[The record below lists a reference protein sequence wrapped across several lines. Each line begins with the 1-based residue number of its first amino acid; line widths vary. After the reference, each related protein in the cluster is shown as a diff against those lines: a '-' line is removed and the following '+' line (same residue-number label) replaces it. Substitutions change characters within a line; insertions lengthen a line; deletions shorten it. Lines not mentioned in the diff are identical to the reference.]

1 MIRFEK
7 VRKVYDD
14 GFVALKNI
22 DLEFNEGELTVLIG
36 PSGCGKTTLMKL
48 INRLNNPSQGK
59 VYIRDKDISSMDPI
73 QLRRSIGYVIQSI
86 GLFPHMTIAAN
97 VAVVPRLLHWDKARI
112 DQRVDELLSLVNL
125 DPDTY
130 RNRYPAELS
139 GGQQQRIGI
148 IRALAASPDIILL
161 DEPFSA
167 LDPISREQLQDELV
181 RLQQELKQTIV
192 FVTHDMDE
200 ALKIAD
206 TIVLMKD
213 GEVVQRGRPEQI
225 LRHPA
230 NDFVRSFIGEKRLQ
244 TETADELLKVDD
256 VMKENAVT
264 AYPTRG
270 LAEAIK
276 LMEKHK
282 VDSLIVVNRNNG
294 LLGYA
299 SIFSVLDMYREEFA
313 TLVDV
318 MKPFEHVVESG
329 MPVTAAITLMNEHRL
344 PYVPVIRN
352 GRFVGLITKGSIVRH
367 LAEVYT
373 PVEST
378 EAELPEVAMSG
389 LHFEQSLPEMKGGGT
404 V

>member
-7 VRKVYDD
+7 VRKVYED

-22 DLEFNEGELTVLIG
+22 NLEFKEGELTVLIG

-48 INRLNNPSQGK
+48 INRLNHPSQGK
-59 VYIRDKDISSMDPI
+59 VLIRNKDISGIDPI

-97 VAVVPRLLHWDKARI
+97 VGVVPRLLHWDKDRI
-112 DQRVDELLSLVNL
+112 DQRVDELLRLVHL

-148 IRALAASPDIILL
+148 IRALAANPEIILL

-167 LDPISREQLQDELV
+167 LDPISREQLQDELI
-181 RLQQELKQTIV
+181 RLQQDFKHTIV

-206 TIVLMKD
+206 TIVLMKE
-213 GEVVQRGRPEQI
+213 GEVVQTGRPEQI

-230 NDFVRSFIGEKRLQ
+230 DDFVRNFIGKKRLQ
-244 TETADELLKVDD
+244 TGTADQLLKVDD
-256 VMKENAVT
+256 VMTENAVT

-276 LMEKHK
+276 LMEKRK
-282 VDSLIVVNRNNG
+282 VDSLIVVDRNND

-313 TLVDV
+313 TLADV
-318 MKPFEHVVESG
+318 MSPFEHVVESG
-329 MPVTAAITLMNEHRL
+329 MPVTAAISLMNEHGL

-352 GRFVGLITKGSIVRH
+352 GRFAGLITKGSLVRH
-367 LAEVYT
+367 LAEVYA
-373 PVEST
+373 PAEST
-378 EAELPEVAMSG
+378 ESELPEAAISDM
-389 LHFEQSLPEMKGGGT
+389 HWEQSTQEMRGGET
-404 V
+404 L

>member
-7 VRKVYDD
+7 VRKVYED

-22 DLEFNEGELTVLIG
+22 NLEFKEGELTVLIG

-48 INRLNNPSQGK
+48 INRLNHPSQGK
-59 VYIRDKDISSMDPI
+59 VLIRNKDISGIDPI

-97 VAVVPRLLHWDKARI
+97 VGVVPRLLHWDKDRI
-112 DQRVDELLSLVNL
+112 DQRVDELLRLVHL

-148 IRALAASPDIILL
+148 IRALAANPEIILL

-167 LDPISREQLQDELV
+167 LDPISREQLQDELI
-181 RLQQELKQTIV
+181 RLQQDFKHTIV

-206 TIVLMKD
+206 TIVLMKE
-213 GEVVQRGRPEQI
+213 GEVVQTGQPEQI

-230 NDFVRSFIGEKRLQ
+230 DDFVRNFIGKKRLQ
-244 TETADELLKVDD
+244 TGTADQLLKVDD
-256 VMKENAVT
+256 VMTENAVT

-276 LMEKHK
+276 LMEKRK
-282 VDSLIVVNRNNG
+282 VDSLIVVDRNND

-313 TLVDV
+313 TLADV
-318 MKPFEHVVESG
+318 MSPFEHVVESG
-329 MPVTAAITLMNEHRL
+329 MPVTAAISLMNEHGL

-352 GRFVGLITKGSIVRH
+352 GRFAGLITKGSLVRH
-367 LAEVYT
+367 LAEVYA
-373 PVEST
+373 PAEST
-378 EAELPEVAMSG
+378 ESELPEAAISDM
-389 LHFEQSLPEMKGGGT
+389 HWEQSTQEMRGGET
-404 V
+404 L

>member
-7 VRKVYDD
+7 VRKVYED

-22 DLEFNEGELTVLIG
+22 NLEFKEGELTVLIG

-48 INRLNNPSQGK
+48 INRLNHPSQGK
-59 VYIRDKDISSMDPI
+59 VLIRNKDISGIDPI

-97 VAVVPRLLHWDKARI
+97 VGVVPRLLHWDKDRI
-112 DQRVDELLSLVNL
+112 DQRVDELLRLVHL

-148 IRALAASPDIILL
+148 IRALAANPEIILL

-167 LDPISREQLQDELV
+167 LDPISREQLQDELI
-181 RLQQELKQTIV
+181 RLQQDFKHTIV

-206 TIVLMKD
+206 TIVLMKE
-213 GEVVQRGRPEQI
+213 GEVVQTGRPEQI

-230 NDFVRSFIGEKRLQ
+230 DDFVRNFIGKKRLQ
-244 TETADELLKVDD
+244 TGTADQLLKVDD
-256 VMKENAVT
+256 VMTENAVT

-276 LMEKHK
+276 LMEKRK
-282 VDSLIVVNRNNG
+282 VDSLIVVDRNND

-313 TLVDV
+313 TLADV
-318 MKPFEHVVESG
+318 MSPFEHVVESG
-329 MPVTAAITLMNEHRL
+329 MPVAAAISLMNEHGL
-344 PYVPVIRN
+344 PYVPVLRN
-352 GRFVGLITKGSIVRH
+352 GRFAGLITKGSLVRH
-367 LAEVYT
+367 LAEVYA
-373 PVEST
+373 PAEST
-378 EAELPEVAMSG
+378 ESELPEAAISDM
-389 LHFEQSLPEMKGGGT
+389 HWEQSTQEMRGGET
-404 V
+404 L

>member
-1 MIRFEK
+1 MIRFENVK
-7 VRKVYDD
+7 KTYED
-14 GFVALKNI
+14 GYVALKNI
-22 DLEFNEGELTVLIG
+22 DLEFKEGELTVLIG

-48 INRLNNPSQGK
+48 INRLNNPSSGK
-59 VYIRDKDISSMDPI
+59 VSIHGKDLSRMDPVE
-73 QLRRSIGYVIQSI
+73 LRRSVGYVIQNI

-112 DQRVDELLSLVNL
+112 DSRVDELLRLVNL

-148 IRALAASPDIILL
+148 IRALAANPEIILL

-167 LDPISREQLQDELV
+167 LDPISREQLQEDLV

-213 GEVVQRGRPEQI
+213 GEVVQMGRPEKI

-230 NDFVRSFIGEKRLQ
+230 NDFVKSFIGEKRLQ
-244 TETADELLKVDD
+244 TESPGELLTVDD
-256 VMKENAVT
+256 VMNENAVT
-264 AYPTRG
+264 AFPTRG
-270 LAEAIK
+270 MAEAIK
-276 LMEKHK
+276 LMEKRK
-282 VDSLIVVNRNNG
+282 VDSLIVVDRQSK

-299 SIFSVLDMYREEFA
+299 TIFRVLDRYREENT
-313 TLVDV
+313 TLADV

-329 MPVTAAITLMNEHRL
+329 TPLATAIAMMNDYSL
-344 PYVPVIRN
+344 PYVPVIRD
-352 GRFVGLITKGSIVRH
+352 GRFAGLITKGSIVRH

-373 PVEST
+373 PA
-378 EAELPEVAMSG
+378 EAEPQTAEERTVEALNDAVPEAV
-389 LHFEQSLPEMKGGGT
+389 KGGGA

>member
-1 MIRFEK
+1 MRMIRFEN
-7 VRKVYDD
+7 VRKQYED
-14 GFVALKNI
+14 GHVALKNI
-22 DLEFNEGELTVLIG
+22 NLEFNEGELTVLIG

-48 INRLNNPSQGK
+48 INRLNNSTQGK
-59 VYIRDKDISSMDPI
+59 VYINGKDISAIDPVE
-73 QLRRSIGYVIQSI
+73 LRRSIGYVIQNI
-86 GLFPHMTIAAN
+86 GLFPHMTIASN
-97 VAVVPRLLHWDKARI
+97 VAVVPRLLHWDNARI
-112 DQRVDELLSLVNL
+112 DQRVDELLRLVNL
-125 DPDTY
+125 DPDVY
-130 RNRYPAELS
+130 RGRYPAELS

-148 IRALAASPDIILL
+148 IRALAAEPDIILL

-213 GEVVQRGRPEQI
+213 GEVVQTGRPEQI

-230 NDFVRSFIGEKRLQ
+230 NDFVKTFIGKKRLQ
-244 TETADELLKVDD
+244 TEAAEEILTVDEVIT
-256 VMKENAVT
+256 ENAVT

-276 LMEKHK
+276 LMEKRR
-282 VDSLIVVNRNNG
+282 VDSLIIVDRNMA

-299 SIFSVLDMYREEFA
+299 SIFRVLDRYREENA
-313 TLVDV
+313 TLAQV

-329 MPVTAAITLMNEHRL
+329 TPLSDVISLMNEHGL
-344 PYVPVIRN
+344 PYVPVMKD
-352 GRFVGLITKGSIVRH
+352 GRFAGLVTKGSIVRH
-367 LAEVYT
+367 LADVYT
-373 PVEST
+373 PQES
-378 EAELPEVAMSG
+378 EAELTGVEAADPESVRSA
-389 LHFEQSLPEMKGGGT
+389 EEVGGS
-404 V
+404 

>member
-7 VRKVYDD
+7 VRKVYED

-22 DLEFNEGELTVLIG
+22 NLEFKEGELTVLIG

-48 INRLNNPSQGK
+48 INRLNHPSQGK
-59 VYIRDKDISSMDPI
+59 VLIRNKDISGIDPI

-97 VAVVPRLLHWDKARI
+97 VGVVPRLLHWDKDRI
-112 DQRVDELLSLVNL
+112 DQRVDELLRLVHL

-148 IRALAASPDIILL
+148 IRALAANPEIILL

-167 LDPISREQLQDELV
+167 LDPISREQLQDELI
-181 RLQQELKQTIV
+181 RLQQDFKHTIV

-206 TIVLMKD
+206 TIVLMKE
-213 GEVVQRGRPEQI
+213 GEVVQTGRPEQI

-230 NDFVRSFIGEKRLQ
+230 DDFVRNFIGKKRLQ
-244 TETADELLKVDD
+244 TGTADQLLKVDD
-256 VMKENAVT
+256 VMTENAVT

-276 LMEKHK
+276 LMEKRK
-282 VDSLIVVNRNNG
+282 VDSLIVVDRNND

-313 TLVDV
+313 TLADV
-318 MKPFEHVVESG
+318 MSPFEHVVESG
-329 MPVTAAITLMNEHRL
+329 MPVTAAISLMNEHRL
-344 PYVPVIRN
+344 PYVPVLRN
-352 GRFVGLITKGSIVRH
+352 GRFAGLITKGSLVRH
-367 LAEVYT
+367 LAEVYA
-373 PVEST
+373 PAEST
-378 EAELPEVAMSG
+378 ESELPEAAISDM
-389 LHFEQSLPEMKGGGT
+389 HWEQSTQEMRGGET
-404 V
+404 L

>member
-7 VRKVYDD
+7 VRKVYED

-22 DLEFNEGELTVLIG
+22 NLEFKEGELTVLIG

-48 INRLNNPSQGK
+48 INRLNHPSQGK
-59 VYIRDKDISSMDPI
+59 VLIRNKDISGIDPI

-97 VAVVPRLLHWDKARI
+97 VGVVPRLLHWDKDRI
-112 DQRVDELLSLVNL
+112 DQRVDELLRLVHL

-148 IRALAASPDIILL
+148 IRALAANPEIILL

-167 LDPISREQLQDELV
+167 LDPISREQLQDELI
-181 RLQQELKQTIV
+181 RLQQDFKHTIV

-206 TIVLMKD
+206 TIVLMKE
-213 GEVVQRGRPEQI
+213 GEVVQTGRPEQI

-230 NDFVRSFIGEKRLQ
+230 DDFVRNFIGKKRLQ
-244 TETADELLKVDD
+244 TGTADQLLKVDD
-256 VMKENAVT
+256 VMTENAVT

-276 LMEKHK
+276 LMEKRK
-282 VDSLIVVNRNNG
+282 VDSLIVVDRNND

-313 TLVDV
+313 TLADV
-318 MKPFEHVVESG
+318 MSPFEHVVESG
-329 MPVTAAITLMNEHRL
+329 MPVTAAISLMNEHGL
-344 PYVPVIRN
+344 PYVPVLRN
-352 GRFVGLITKGSIVRH
+352 GRFAGLITKGSLVRH
-367 LAEVYT
+367 LAEVYA
-373 PVEST
+373 PAEST
-378 EAELPEVAMSG
+378 ESELPEAAISDM
-389 LHFEQSLPEMKGGGT
+389 HWEQSTQEMRGGET
-404 V
+404 L